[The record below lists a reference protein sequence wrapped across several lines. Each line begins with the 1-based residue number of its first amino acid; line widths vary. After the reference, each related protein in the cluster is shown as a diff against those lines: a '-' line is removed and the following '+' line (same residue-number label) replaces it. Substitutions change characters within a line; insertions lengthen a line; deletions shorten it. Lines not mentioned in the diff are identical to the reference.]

1 MDEADRLWPL
11 VIPSAIACVLF
22 GWAACVVVRD
32 GVREIR
38 EEAKHNY
45 LDLLDGTFLF
55 YLVFIR
61 LGGAIL
67 LTVFAVMA
75 GYAAHYNVPR

>member
-1 MDEADRLWPL
+1 MNEAEPLWWL
-11 VIPSAIACVLF
+11 VAPCAIACVLF

-38 EEAKHNY
+38 EETKDSY
-45 LDLLDGTFLF
+45 FDLLDGTLLF

-61 LGGAIL
+61 LGGAIF
-67 LTVFAVMA
+67 LTVMAVLA
-75 GYAAHYNVPR
+75 GYGAAYNVPR